1 MTIQHILY
9 LPTIFVFG
17 LVFGIMFN
25 EKRRGIIADD
35 SLVSSRQDDPVQR
48 RTSGSKLFQFFIIFL
63 LVFVVTHMFEIPW
76 GSKAVSQ
83 LLGEVEIFD
92 KRPVFS
98 SIEVYKR
105 ISQFPVEGLTAYKQF
120 TYTIDIIFPLSFFAF
135 LITLARFVSQRI
147 TIPKY
152 LENFLIGLPFF
163 WFASDL
169 IENAVIFSLLFNYPS
184 QSIFL
189 ASSLGYITAMKF
201 GLLLFSI
208 FTPSLLIIFA
218 RKYTRQLK
226 RGTST
231 ILSASAELP
240 PTQIGTAPANIP
252 GRVLIK
258 CQDPHPP
265 RDSPIT

>member
-1 MTIQHILY
+1 MTVQHILY
-9 LPTIFVFG
+9 IPTLFLLGF
-17 LVFGIMFN
+17 VFGIMFS
-25 EKRRGIIADD
+25 EKRKGIMAID
-35 SLVSSRQDDPVQR
+35 SMESTSQEDPVQYK
-48 RTSGSKLFQFFIIFL
+48 TNASKLVQIFIIFL
-63 LVFVVTHMFEIPW
+63 LVFVITHVFEIPW
-76 GSKAVSQ
+76 GSKAVSI

-98 SIEVYKR
+98 SIEVYNR
-105 ISQFPVEGLTAYKQF
+105 ISQFPFEGLIAYKYF

-147 TIPKY
+147 IIPKY
-152 LENFLIGLPFF
+152 LENILIGLPFF

-189 ASSLGYITAMKF
+189 ASSLGYITVMKF
-201 GLLLFSI
+201 GLLLISI

-218 RKYTRQLK
+218 KKYTRQLK

-231 ILSASAELP
+231 ILSASAELTP
-240 PTQIGTAPANIP
+240 PQIGTAPANIP

-265 RDSPIT
+265 RDSPII